1 MTAGSDTQEYSDG
14 MQKEKAIRIIP
25 LGGLEGI
32 GKNITLFE
40 YRDDIIIV
48 DCGIMFPTE
57 EMPGVDFI
65 IPDFSYIRK
74 HKSRVRAII
83 VTHGHEDHI
92 GAIPYLLQE
101 IAAPIYATKLTLGL
115 IQSRLEEMPPKKEPE
130 FIEVRPRDRVRV
142 GSFTVEFIKVNH
154 SIIGGVGLAISTDAG
169 TIIHTGDFKIDFSPV
184 DGDVTDIFRFA
195 DYGEKGVLLLMS
207 DSTNAEREGFT
218 RSESVLVDKL
228 ADIFASANG
237 RIIVATFAS
246 NIHRIQ
252 QVMDVAQ
259 KYNRKIVIS
268 GLTMQKNV
276 EIANSLGYL
285 NYRDDLII
293 DISKANAMPGKKLV
307 IIGTGSQGEP
317 MSALYRMAY
326 GTHRHF
332 FAEKGDTVIIT
343 ASVIPG
349 NERMVTNVVNSLMK
363 MGAEVYYDQDDDI
376 HVSGHGSS
384 KELKLMI
391 AVTKPKFFMPIHGEF
406 RHLKAHAEIAA
417 SLNIKQSH
425 IIIAGNGDI
434 IELTPKSFKKV
445 DDIELSQIYV
455 DGKEIGDIESS
466 VIKDRHA
473 MSSDG
478 ILFIALVVANGK
490 LVRKPDIFSRGF
502 VGMKEENILDELKKD
517 IHERAARLL
526 AEKQSHA
533 NIIAA
538 LKKGIKNPIFKLT
551 RRNPLIVLEILDVKH
566 HQ

>member
-1 MTAGSDTQEYSDG
+1 MTADSVIQEYNQY
-14 MQKEKAIRIIP
+14 MQKEKALKIIP
-25 LGGLEGI
+25 LGGLGGI

-57 EMPGVDFI
+57 EMPGIDYI
-65 IPDFSYIRK
+65 IPDFGYIRK
-74 HKSRVRAII
+74 NKSKVRAIL

-101 IAAPIYATKLTLGL
+101 VSAPVYATKLTIGL
-115 IQSRLEEMPPKKEPE
+115 IQSRLEEIPPKKEPE
-130 FIEVRPRDRVRV
+130 FIEISPRDRKQIGRF
-142 GSFTVEFIKVNH
+142 GVEFIKVNH
-154 SIIGGVGLAISTDAG
+154 SIIGGVGLAITTEVG
-169 TIIHTGDFKIDFSPV
+169 TVIHTGDFKIDFSPV

-218 RSESVLVDKL
+218 KSESVLVDKL
-228 ADIFASANG
+228 ADIFSSANG

-259 KYNRKIVIS
+259 RYNRKVVIS

-285 NYRDDLII
+285 NYRSDLIL
-293 DISKANAMPGKKLV
+293 DVSKAGSLPNKKLV

-326 GTHRHF
+326 GTHRSF
-332 FAEKGDTVIIT
+332 IAEKGDTVVIT

-406 RHLKAHAEIAA
+406 RHLKAHAEIAE
-417 SLNIKQSH
+417 SLNIKPSR
-425 IIIAGNGDI
+425 IMLADNGDML
-434 IELTPKSFKKV
+434 ELTAKSFKKI
-445 DDIELSQIYV
+445 DSIELSQIYV
-455 DGKEIGDIESS
+455 DGKDIGDIESS
-466 VIKDRHA
+466 VIKDRHM

-478 ILFIALVVANGK
+478 IIVITIVVAEGM
-490 LVRKPDIFSRGF
+490 LMRQPDIVSRGF
-502 VGMKEENILDELKKD
+502 LGNKEEKVLDLIRKD
-517 IHERAARLL
+517 INDRVKKMLK
-526 AEKQSHA
+526 EKHTSNDDIVMSLQKG
-533 NIIAA
+533 
-538 LKKGIKNPIFKLT
+538 LKNYIFKLS
-551 RRNPLIVLEILDVKH
+551 RRNPLIVIEILDV
-566 HQ
+566 

>member
-1 MTAGSDTQEYSDG
+1 MTADSVIQECNHH
-14 MQKEKAIRIIP
+14 MQKEKALKIIP
-25 LGGLEGI
+25 LGGLGGI

-57 EMPGVDFI
+57 EMPGIDYI

-74 HKSRVRAII
+74 NKSKVKAIL

-101 IAAPIYATKLTLGL
+101 VTAPVFATKLTIGL
-115 IQSRLEEMPPKKEPE
+115 IQSRLEDIPPKKDPK
-130 FIEVRPRDRVRV
+130 FIEISPRDRKKIGR
-142 GSFTVEFIKVNH
+142 FDVEFIKVNH
-154 SIIGGVGLAISTDAG
+154 SIIGGVGLAMTTEVG
-169 TIIHTGDFKIDFSPV
+169 TVIHTGDFKIDFSPV

-218 RSESVLVDKL
+218 KSESVLVDKL
-228 ADIFASANG
+228 ADIFSSAAG

-259 KYNRKIVIS
+259 RYNRKVVIS

-285 NYRDDLII
+285 NYRSDLIV
-293 DISKANAMPGKKLV
+293 DVSKAGSLPNKKLV

-326 GTHRHF
+326 GTHRSF
-332 FAEKGDTVIIT
+332 IAVKGDTVVIT

-363 MGAEVYYDQDDDI
+363 IGAEVYYDQDDDI

-391 AVTKPKFFMPIHGEF
+391 SVTKPKFFMPIHGEF

-417 SLNIKQSH
+417 SLNIKPSR
-425 IIIAGNGDI
+425 ILLADNGDVL
-434 IELTPKSFKKV
+434 ELTAKSFKKV
-445 DDIELSQIYV
+445 DSMELSQIYV

-466 VIKDRHA
+466 VIKDRHM

-478 ILFIALVVANGK
+478 IIVIAIVVAEGM
-490 LVRKPDIFSRGF
+490 LMRQPDIVSRGF
-502 VGMKEENILDELKKD
+502 LGNKEEKVLELIRKDINDRVKRMLKEKNPNYDNIAASLKK
-517 IHERAARLL
+517 
-526 AEKQSHA
+526 
-533 NIIAA
+533 A
-538 LKKGIKNPIFKLT
+538 LKNYIFKLT
-551 RRNPLIVLEILDVKH
+551 RRNPLVVVEVLEV
-566 HQ
+566 

>member
-1 MTAGSDTQEYSDG
+1 
-14 MQKEKAIRIIP
+14 MQKEKAIKIIP
-25 LGGLEGI
+25 LGGLGGI

-40 YRDDIIIV
+40 YGDDIIIV

-57 EMPGVDFI
+57 EMPGIDYI

-74 HKSRVRAII
+74 NRSKVRAIL

-101 IAAPIYATKLTLGL
+101 VTAPVYATKLTIGL
-115 IQSRLEEMPPKKEPE
+115 IQSRLEDIPPNKDPK
-130 FIEVRPRDRVRV
+130 FIEVTPRDRKKI
-142 GSFTVEFIKVNH
+142 GSFDVEFIKVNH
-154 SIIGGVGLAISTDAG
+154 SIIGGVGLAITTEVG

-218 RSESVLVDKL
+218 KSESVLIGKL
-228 ADIFASANG
+228 ADIFSSAGG

-259 KYNRKIVIS
+259 RYNRKVVIS

-285 NYRDDLII
+285 NYRSDLVV
-293 DISKANAMPGKKLV
+293 DISKAGSLPNKKLV

-326 GTHRHF
+326 GTHRSF
-332 FAEKGDTVIIT
+332 IAERGDTVVIT

-391 AVTKPKFFMPIHGEF
+391 AITKPKFFMPVHGEF
-406 RHLKAHAEIAA
+406 RHLKAHAEIAE
-417 SLNIKQSH
+417 SLNIKSSR
-425 IIIAGNGDI
+425 IVLADNGDI
-434 IELTPKSFKKV
+434 LELTAKSFKKV
-445 DDIELSQIYV
+445 RSIELSQIYV
-455 DGKEIGDIESS
+455 DGKDIGDIESS
-466 VIKDRHA
+466 VIKDRHM

-478 ILFIALVVANGK
+478 IIVIAIVVAEGM
-490 LVRKPDIFSRGF
+490 LMRQPEIVSRGF
-502 VGMKEENILDELKKD
+502 LGNKEEKVLDLIRKD
-517 IHERAARLL
+517 INDRVKKMLK
-526 AEKQSHA
+526 EKNPDYDTIVES
-533 NIIAA
+533 
-538 LKKGIKNPIFKLT
+538 LKKGLKNYIFKLT
-551 RRNPLIVLEILDVKH
+551 RRNPLIVIEILEV
-566 HQ
+566 